1 MLSLVECGDDLQP
14 RSPSGTSRRVGN
26 WIYCAA
32 KWSGSQPECLVR
44 LFSSVCSPHECT
56 PSDCYSNNYARMP
69 RINQASALGVGT
81 MTVETPRETE
91 RSLHTLMTCWK
102 DFLDLRSN
110 PAKGKPWKRVLKDR
124 FNAQEHVGLDH
135 FARATEGNFTNAEGH
150 RLFAHW
156 SEDGH
161 TVALAA
167 VIAGLEG
174 TIIKE
179 RATFAHYNKG
189 ASLDPVPRREVSRSN
204 IESDSSPHKN
214 GGVNSPY
221 AAAVYDPQS
230 VDHRPLTAAQ
240 PAVPAKK
247 DDRKA
252 GLTLVESVPAHP
264 SCSSVEG
271 GIFSRKFTHAGE
283 DSGPN
288 DPLGGNKSNLPS
300 LQGGIFEDHSNDP
313 VLPSP
318 RSQNRSQLSSVPGG
332 IFAPLPRPDTVEYG
346 SERYKDGFT
355 IGGARPF

>member
-1 MLSLVECGDDLQP
+1 MDDSQFSACYL
-14 RSPSGTSRRVGN
+14 RLLHFEVSVTTSARGT
-26 WIYCAA
+26 
-32 KWSGSQPECLVR
+32 L
-44 LFSSVCSPHECT
+44 
-56 PSDCYSNNYARMP
+56 
-69 RINQASALGVGT
+69 NQASALGVGT
-81 MTVETPRETE
+81 MTVETPRD
-91 RSLHTLMTCWK
+91 RTLAPHLVTCWK
-102 DFLDLRSN
+102 DFWIRAQPGQGQAVEESSKG
-110 PAKGKPWKRVLKDR
+110 PAQ
-124 FNAQEHVGLDH
+124 AQERVGLDH
-135 FARATEGNFTNAEGH
+135 FARATEGNTNAEG

-156 SEDGH
+156 SE
-161 TVALAA
+161 TAMLSTAA
-167 VIAGLEG
+167 VIATRG
-174 TIIKE
+174 TIWG
-179 RATFAHYNKG
+179 ATFAHYNKG

-300 LQGGIFEDHSNDP
+300 LQ
-313 VLPSP
+313 
-318 RSQNRSQLSSVPGG
+318 
-332 IFAPLPRPDTVEYG
+332 
-346 SERYKDGFT
+346 
-355 IGGARPF
+355 

>member
-1 MLSLVECGDDLQP
+1 
-14 RSPSGTSRRVGN
+14 
-26 WIYCAA
+26 
-32 KWSGSQPECLVR
+32 
-44 LFSSVCSPHECT
+44 
-56 PSDCYSNNYARMP
+56 MP
-69 RINQASALGVGT
+69 RLNQASALGVGT

-102 DFLDLRSN
+102 DFLDLRAN

-124 FNAQEHVGLDH
+124 FNAQERVGLDH

-167 VIAGLEG
+167 VIADLEG

-355 IGGARPF
+355 IGGARPFQ